1 MHLHTNWNINF
12 FHISIFTLPS
22 TITQVQFTIP
32 RNVLSMK
39 LVDIMYRMPLTL
51 DRCKKPNPMRG
62 RKPETEDRAHNHR
75 HKIDPYGGPCRGRMY
90 AHYMY

>member
-1 MHLHTNWNINF
+1 
-12 FHISIFTLPS
+12 
-22 TITQVQFTIP
+22 
-32 RNVLSMK
+32 MK

-75 HKIDPYGGPCRGRMY
+75 HKIDPYGGAMEGEDVRTLHVLTCQYKTNIMIELLHMFHLFKIY
-90 AHYMY
+90 IMWQQWHNQVVSV